1 MPSAEASVV
10 VGTLADIY
18 MTSGLTT
25 DDEGN
30 YQGFVTI
37 SCQDTAGNIFTGQ
50 ADPDEIRS
58 MALKWL
64 ESAEAA
70 DQDRI
75 VMTMLTRDLDIPAQ
89 HAAGFI
95 RQMRE
100 EREPNETNESVETA
114 LEEHYEKAGDNGQ
127 GTQQE
132 GHDQVQPVD
141 PLQDHTDPGDTPPDE
156 EDTEKGGTGGA

>member
-1 MPSAEASVV
+1 MPSAETSVV

-25 DDEGN
+25 DEDGN
-30 YQGFVTI
+30 YRGFVTI
-37 SCQDTAGNIFTGQ
+37 SAQDTKGNVFTGQ
-50 ADPDEIRS
+50 ADPDEVRS

-75 VMTMLTRDLDIPAQ
+75 VMTMLTRDLEIPAQ

-95 RQMRE
+95 RGMRE
-100 EREPNETNESVETA
+100 EREPNETNENIEAA
-114 LEEHYEKAGDNGQ
+114 LDGHYEKAGLDGGEEQ
-127 GTQQE
+127 GGDAQA
-132 GHDQVQPVD
+132 QPVD
-141 PLQDHTDPGDTPPDE
+141 PAQDRPDSGDHPRDEADPG
-156 EDTEKGGTGGA
+156 

>member
-25 DDEGN
+25 DEDGN

-37 SCQDTAGNIFTGQ
+37 SAQDTAGNIFTGQ

-100 EREPNETNESVETA
+100 EREPNETNENVEAA
-114 LEEHYEKAGDNGQ
+114 LGKHYEKAEEDGQ

-132 GHDQVQPVD
+132 GHEQADPVD
-141 PLQDHTDPGDTPPDE
+141 PAQDPTDGGDHPRDE
-156 EDTEKGGTGGA
+156 ADPEEGGRGGE